1 MAIAITT
8 HNNRAAMPEQKG
20 SRFDFDG
27 GHAMLFHRLDGQRMI
42 SLHAP
47 NQAPNERPFFYEY

>member
-1 MAIAITT
+1 
-8 HNNRAAMPEQKG
+8 
-20 SRFDFDG
+20 
-27 GHAMLFHRLDGQRMI
+27 LDGQRMI